1 MTGAVTAS
9 RPDRRPVRSR
19 STGWSCCAESVPQGA
34 RHLSATSSERA
45 RRAGEADKQQR
56 TEAPGAARP
65 SPLHQARKAFQ
76 SAAYGLRRP
85 SAAPPAA
92 PSMSRPGVLASM
104 PQARTA
110 RPIVTRS
117 AGCSGNSN
125 RPPGSETAFQRF
137 MTRYTDTVVGV
148 LWRLAS
154 RASAP
159 AGAAA
164 WSAWPRRAPHGTG
177 GNCHGKIAGSVCDF
191 GCRSS
196 VRGCLQIWG
205 FGDKSWT
212 RIRSILVRGCP
223 QIWGFGDD
231 VSYAVSCNAVWDA
244 SKLGVRRL
252 EPDQPAC
259 LPDEPSAGTILA
271 RRPRDVRRPD
281 DVTARQTDHVRCW
294 LPSCEVAMPIT
305 TLPRVIAPLSSFPV
319 HERRRDI

>member
-1 MTGAVTAS
+1 
-9 RPDRRPVRSR
+9 
-19 STGWSCCAESVPQGA
+19 
-34 RHLSATSSERA
+34 
-45 RRAGEADKQQR
+45 
-56 TEAPGAARP
+56 
-65 SPLHQARKAFQ
+65 
-76 SAAYGLRRP
+76 
-85 SAAPPAA
+85 
-92 PSMSRPGVLASM
+92 
-104 PQARTA
+104 
-110 RPIVTRS
+110 
-117 AGCSGNSN
+117 
-125 RPPGSETAFQRF
+125 

-231 VSYAVSCNAVWDA
+231 VSYAVSCNAVWGCLQIGGSETRTLPACRSATYGDA
-244 SKLGVRRL
+244 SRFGGSERW
-252 EPDQPAC
+252 PQQ
-259 LPDEPSAGTILA
+259 
-271 RRPRDVRRPD
+271 DVGRAERGHDPGAAP
-281 DVTARQTDHVRCW
+281 TRRQT
-294 LPSCEVAMPIT
+294 AG
-305 TLPRVIAPLSSFPV
+305 
-319 HERRRDI
+319 

>member
-1 MTGAVTAS
+1 
-9 RPDRRPVRSR
+9 
-19 STGWSCCAESVPQGA
+19 
-34 RHLSATSSERA
+34 
-45 RRAGEADKQQR
+45 
-56 TEAPGAARP
+56 
-65 SPLHQARKAFQ
+65 
-76 SAAYGLRRP
+76 
-85 SAAPPAA
+85 
-92 PSMSRPGVLASM
+92 
-104 PQARTA
+104 
-110 RPIVTRS
+110 
-117 AGCSGNSN
+117 
-125 RPPGSETAFQRF
+125 